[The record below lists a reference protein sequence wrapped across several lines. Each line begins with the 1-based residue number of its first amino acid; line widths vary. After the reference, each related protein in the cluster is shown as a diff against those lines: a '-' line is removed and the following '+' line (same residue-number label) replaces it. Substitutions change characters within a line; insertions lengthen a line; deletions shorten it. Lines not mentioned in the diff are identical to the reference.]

1 MFFIN
6 QNNYDLNKN
15 IVAKCLMQQVGLK
28 TKKMF
33 LFFLH
38 ENATWRPMTCSSWT
52 LWQNKKHI
60 HHNTAQFYISS
71 KNPAN

>member
-38 ENATWRPMTCSSWT
+38 EKCHVETNDMLFMNFMT
-52 LWQNKKHI
+52 K
-60 HHNTAQFYISS
+60 
-71 KNPAN
+71 